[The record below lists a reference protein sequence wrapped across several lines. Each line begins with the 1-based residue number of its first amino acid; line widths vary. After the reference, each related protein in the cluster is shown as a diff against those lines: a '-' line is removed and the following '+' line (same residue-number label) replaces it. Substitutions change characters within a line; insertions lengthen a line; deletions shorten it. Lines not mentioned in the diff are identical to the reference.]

1 MISVLFLILGYLI
14 GSINFSIIFTHI
26 FSNTDV
32 RDHGSGNAGFTNTLR
47 VSGKKV
53 ATLVFVCDAAKAAFA
68 IVLAILYAKYAGNYD
83 AHITADILLP
93 WALYWGTISRC
104 IIILRAER
112 ELLFP
117 LLLFSVLTGLQD
129 VLY

>member
-83 AHITADILLP
+83 A
-93 WALYWGTISRC
+93 
-104 IIILRAER
+104 
-112 ELLFP
+112 
-117 LLLFSVLTGLQD
+117 
-129 VLY
+129 